1 MASAE
6 RLTYKGKVLATWKS
20 SKSSQRLDSKAMA
33 AAHPDI
39 AKDFTSTVLGSRR
52 FLVKENKTIE
62 HIARNLSDD
71 FGETASNDPNGER
84 FDAGLNLPP
93 TQTFKVNQNNNAN
106 FLGSNAS

>member
-1 MASAE
+1 
-6 RLTYKGKVLATWKS
+6 
-20 SKSSQRLDSKAMA
+20 MA